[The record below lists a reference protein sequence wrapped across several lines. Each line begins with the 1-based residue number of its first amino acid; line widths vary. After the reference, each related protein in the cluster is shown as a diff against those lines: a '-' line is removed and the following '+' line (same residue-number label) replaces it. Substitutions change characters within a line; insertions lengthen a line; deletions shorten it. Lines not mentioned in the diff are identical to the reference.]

1 MLSVAIIG
9 CGAIAPTHAKALALD
24 GRSAVTWA
32 CDPDLVKAKTAF
44 PAARIT
50 ADWRQALA
58 DSGVDLVCV
67 CTPHAQHAEQV
78 IAALAAGKH
87 VICEKPLATTPAD
100 VERMVAAA
108 DAGARRV
115 KPLIAAAIFQHRY
128 NPLTAR
134 LHQLLRDG
142 EFGEVRHATM
152 DFRCTRSRAYYASGP
167 WRGRWDGE
175 GGALLINQAIHT
187 FDLVNWF
194 CGTPLAVSGVVERR
208 LLGDA
213 IECEDWAKARVH
225 YAGGAEAEIL
235 AANDQVTGWQTDIS
249 VQGTRGSFALGAGY
263 ALTQLAH
270 PSQVVQSELRAIDR
284 IRDEVVKLPG
294 KSEYGDHHALQIAD
308 VVGAIIA
315 GRRPRVTLAD
325 GAASIHAVLGIYASS
340 AQGGID
346 VALHAAP
353 AHWRQ
358 PILHPST
365 APALQG
371 T

>member
-9 CGAIAPTHAKALALD
+9 CGVIAPTHAKALALD
-24 GRSAVTWA
+24 GRATITWA
-32 CDPDLVKAKTAF
+32 CDPDPAKAKAIA
-44 PAARIT
+44 AARFT
-50 ADWRQALA
+50 ADWREAIA
-58 DSGVDLVCV
+58 DPGVDLVCV

-78 IAALAAGKH
+78 LAALAAGKH
-87 VICEKPLATTPAD
+87 VLCEKPLATTPRD

-108 DAGARRV
+108 EAAARRP
-115 KPLIAAAIFQHRY
+115 KPLVAAGIFQHRY

-142 EFGEVRHATM
+142 EFGDVRHATM
-152 DFRCTRSRAYYASGP
+152 DFRCTRTRAYYQSSP
-167 WRGRWDGE
+167 WRGRWNGE

-194 CGTPLAVSGVVERR
+194 CEAPVAVSGVVERR

-213 IECEDWAKARVH
+213 IECEDWVKARVR
-225 YAGGAEAEIL
+225 YVNGAEAEIL

-263 ALTQLAH
+263 CLTHLAH

-284 IRDEVVKLPG
+284 IRDEVVKLSG

-308 VVGAIIA
+308 VVGSIIA

-325 GAASIHAVLGIYASS
+325 CAPSIHAVLGIYGSS
-340 AQGGID
+340 ARGGTE
-346 VALHAAP
+346 VALP
-353 AHWRQ
+353 MAHWR
-358 PILHPST
+358 HPLIAT
-365 APALQG
+365 PTVPALQG
-371 T
+371 I